1 MAYSKIKYGIF
12 LNKRKEKYK
21 KEGGKKVFTSKIKTI
36 RESQVRYRVPVIT
49 ANFLSSNSIE

>member
-12 LNKRKEKYK
+12 LNKRKEKYIK
-21 KEGGKKVFTSKIKTI
+21 GGGKVFTSKIKTI

-49 ANFLSSNSIE
+49 ANFLSSNSVE